1 MTADFSSHMIGFFLI
16 AARILAFFVSAPF
29 FGSTS
34 VPVLIKTFF
43 ALVVAYFVY
52 RSPEMKPVTDVPDFW
67 HLSFLFLKEISVG
80 LVLTFIAQMI
90 YLPLRI
96 VGVELGNIGGF
107 GQDAVFKLE
116 DESNFTALQQL
127 FNVIAILLFFAF
139 EGHHLMLNL
148 IVSTFQFIPVGGIV
162 LDGKIVRVC
171 AEFFCRAFTQG
182 VVIVAPIMGCVL
194 ICSISFGLLSKS
206 VPEMNLLILDLPL
219 RIFIAL
225 FAIVF
230 SLPMM
235 AIVFKKFLNYTMN
248 NMELLTMIMSGQG
261 K

>member
-1 MTADFSSHMIGFFLI
+1 MPADFSAHMISFFLV
-16 AARILAFFVSAPF
+16 AARILAFFAAAPF

-34 VPVLIKTFF
+34 VPVMIKTFF
-43 ALVVAYFVY
+43 AILVAYFVY
-52 RSPEMKPVTDVPDFW
+52 HSPEMKPVTEIPDFM
-67 HLSFLFLKEISVG
+67 HLSFLLLKEISVG

-90 YLPLRI
+90 YMPLRV

-148 IVSTFQFIPVGGIV
+148 IVSTFQFVPVGGITF
-162 LDGKIVRVC
+162 DAKILRVC
-171 AEFFCRAFTQG
+171 ADYFCRAFTQG
-182 VVIVAPIMGCVL
+182 IVIVAPIMGCVL
-194 ICSISFGLLSKS
+194 LCSISFGLLSKS
-206 VPEMNLLILDLPL
+206 VPEMNLLVLDLPL

-230 SLPMM
+230 SLPM
-235 AIVFKKFLNYTMN
+235 ISVVFKKFLNYTMN

>member
-1 MTADFSSHMIGFFLI
+1 MTADFSSHMISFFLI
-16 AARILAFFVSAPF
+16 ASRILAFFVSAPF

-34 VPVLIKTFF
+34 VPALIKTFF
-43 ALVVAYFVY
+43 ALIVAYFVY
-52 RSPEMKPVTDVPDFW
+52 HSPEMKPVTEVPDFW
-67 HLSFLFLKEISVG
+67 HLSFLLVKEIAVG

-90 YLPLRI
+90 YLPLR
-96 VGVELGNIGGF
+96 VMGVELGNIGGF

-116 DESNFTALQQL
+116 EESNFTALQQL

-139 EGHHLMLNL
+139 DGHHLMLNL

-171 AEFFCRAFTQG
+171 ADYFCRAFTQG
-182 VVIVAPIMGCVL
+182 IIIIAPIMGCIL
-194 ICSISFGLLSKS
+194 ISSISFGLLSKS

-225 FAIVF
+225 TAIIF
-230 SLPMM
+230 SLPM
-235 AIVFKKFLNYTMN
+235 ISLVFKKFMHYTMN
-248 NMELLTMIMSGQG
+248 NLELLTMIMSGQG